1 MRLLGLTAAGLV
13 CGSIFVLAAAW
24 TASGAGAAPDSL
36 AHTCSATDRAFI
48 RTASV
53 NVAAVG
59 SWGRDYLAG
68 EAEGKEV
75 IRHTEEAA
83 ERVAGTKP
91 TDPALRR
98 TRLVMRAM
106 LWEYG
111 KAIRAREKGRD
122 AGPAMY
128 RAYGL
133 ANFAH
138 AVLLR
143 SERPLAKLGCD
154 VSPLL

>member
-36 AHTCSATDRAFI
+36 VHTCSATDRAFI

-53 NVAAVG
+53 NVTAVG

-75 IRHTEEAA
+75 IQNTEEAA

-98 TRLVMRAM
+98 ARLVMGAM

-111 KAIRAREKGRD
+111 KAIRARERGRD
-122 AGPAMY
+122 AGPSMY

-133 ANFAH
+133 ANFA
-138 AVLLR
+138 ADTLR
-143 SERPLAKLGCD
+143 QAQPQLQEQGCD
-154 VSPLL
+154 IAELL

>member
-1 MRLLGLTAAGLV
+1 MRLLGLTAAGLLL
-13 CGSIFVLAAAW
+13 GSVFVVAAAW
-24 TASGAGAAPDSL
+24 TASGAGGASESL

-68 EAEGKEV
+68 EADGREV
-75 IRHTEEAA
+75 MKQAKEAA
-83 ERVAGTKP
+83 ARVQGTRP

-98 TRLVMRAM
+98 VRLVMGAM
-106 LWEYG
+106 LFEFG
-111 KAIRAREKGRD
+111 RAIGAREAGRD
-122 AGPAMY
+122 AGPSMY

-133 ANFAH
+133 ANFASDTLRQ
-138 AVLLR
+138 AQPALRAQGCEIAELL
-143 SERPLAKLGCD
+143 
-154 VSPLL
+154 